1 MARRTLPSEL
11 GDYLRD
17 RRSWRAW
24 SLSAQDGIIAT
35 AGILLGFAGAG
46 AGDAT
51 LLVAATAATVAGML
65 SAGGANW
72 SQAAAEREGQL
83 RALDE
88 ERTDIAEWQNT
99 HARSEVVEYYEQKGL
114 DRSLAWRVV
123 NQLMARSPLKT
134 ALEYEHG
141 ILEVTSRA
149 EVLLTGVFS
158 SLAYALGAAIP
169 FVMTFYLPV
178 NIETWVIFLAVLV
191 SLTFVSL
198 VGARAGHMDVSRTI
212 VRTLT
217 VGVVTIAVSYLVG
230 ELAFH
235 NMKPA

>member
-1 MARRTLPSEL
+1 MARKTLLSEL
-11 GDYLRD
+11 GEYLQD

-24 SLSAQDGIIAT
+24 SLAAQDGIIAT

-46 AGDAT
+46 AGDNT

-83 RALDE
+83 HALAE
-88 ERTDIAEWQNT
+88 ERGDIDEWQQDA
-99 HARSEVVEYYEQKGL
+99 ARSEVVEYYEQKGL
-114 DRSLAWRVV
+114 DHALAVRVV
-123 NQLMARSPLKT
+123 EQLMARSPLKT

-149 EVLLTGVFS
+149 EVLLTGICA

-169 FVMTFYLPV
+169 FIMTFYLPV
-178 NIETWVIFLAVLV
+178 NIETWVIFVAVLV

-198 VGARAGHMDVSRTI
+198 VGAHAGRMDASRTI
-212 VRTLT
+212 MRTLT
-217 VGVVTIAVSYLVG
+217 VGAITIAVSYLVG
-230 ELAFH
+230 ELAFQ
-235 NMKPA
+235 NMRPS

>member
-1 MARRTLPSEL
+1 MARRTLLSEL
-11 GDYLRD
+11 GEYLRD

-24 SLSAQDGIIAT
+24 SLAAQDGIIAT

-83 RALDE
+83 HALYE
-88 ERTDIAEWQNT
+88 ERTDIDEWQQEA
-99 HARSEVVEYYEQKGL
+99 ARSELVEYYEQKGL
-114 DRSLAWRVV
+114 DHQLAAQVV
-123 NQLMARSPLKT
+123 DQLMIRSPLKT

-149 EVLLTGVFS
+149 EVLLTGVCA

-191 SLTFVSL
+191 SLTAVSL
-198 VGARAGHMDVSRTI
+198 VGAHAGHMNAPRTI
-212 VRTLT
+212 VRTLI
-217 VGVVTIAVSYLVG
+217 VGVITVTVSYLVG
-230 ELAFH
+230 EIAFQ
-235 NMKPA
+235 NMRPA

>member
-1 MARRTLPSEL
+1 MARRTLLSEL
-11 GDYLRD
+11 GEYLRD

-24 SLSAQDGIIAT
+24 SLAAQDGIIAT

-46 AGDAT
+46 AGDGT

-65 SAGGANW
+65 AAGGANW

-83 RALDE
+83 HALDE
-88 ERTDIAEWQNT
+88 ERADIDEWQQAD
-99 HARSEVVEYYEQKGL
+99 ARREVVEYYEQKGL
-114 DRSLAWRVV
+114 DHGLAVRVV
-123 NQLMARSPLKT
+123 NQLMVRSPLKT

-149 EVLLTGVFS
+149 EVLLTGICA

-178 NIETWVIFLAVLV
+178 DIETRVIALAV
-191 SLTFVSL
+191 FVSL
-198 VGARAGHMDVSRTI
+198 IAVSIVGARAGRMNVPRT
-212 VRTLT
+212 VFRALT
-217 VGVVTIAVSYLVG
+217 VGAITILVSYLVG
-230 ELAFH
+230 EIAFQ
-235 NMKPA
+235 NMQPA

>member
-1 MARRTLPSEL
+1 MARRTLPGEL
-11 GDYLRD
+11 GDYLQD
-17 RRSWRAW
+17 RKSWRTWCLA
-24 SLSAQDGIIAT
+24 AQDGIIAT

-46 AGDAT
+46 AGDST

-72 SQAAAEREGQL
+72 SEAAAERESQL
-83 RALDE
+83 HALEE
-88 ERTDIAEWQNT
+88 ERDDIAEWRQEA
-99 HARSEVVEYYEQKGL
+99 ARSEVVAYYEQKGL
-114 DRSLAWRVV
+114 DHALAVRVV

-149 EVLLTGVFS
+149 EVLLTGVCS

-178 NIETWVIFLAVLV
+178 NIETWVIFVAVLV
-191 SLTFVSL
+191 SLTFVSI
-198 VGARAGHMDVSRTI
+198 VGARAGKMDAPRTI
-212 VRTLT
+212 VRTLV
-217 VGVVTIAVSYLVG
+217 VGVITVAVSYLVG
-230 ELAFH
+230 ELAFQ
-235 NMKPA
+235 NMQPS